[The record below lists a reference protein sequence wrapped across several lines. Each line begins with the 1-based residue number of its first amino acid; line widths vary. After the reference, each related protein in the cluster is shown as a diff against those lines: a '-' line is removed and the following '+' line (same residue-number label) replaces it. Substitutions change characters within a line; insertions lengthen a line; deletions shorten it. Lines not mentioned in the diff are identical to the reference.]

1 MEKLYEGKAKIVY
14 QAEDPNHVIIY
25 FKDEATAFNAQKK
38 DVIEGKGILNNKISS
53 IFFTLLNQAGVKT
66 HFVKQISDREML
78 AYKTKII
85 PIEVVVRN
93 LATGSIV
100 KRLGIPEKTE
110 FNPPLIE
117 FYYKNDA
124 LGDPIICYEHI
135 LVMELATEEDV
146 KTIKEMALK
155 VNQILRDFL
164 IKHDIILVDFK
175 LEFGKLY
182 DGTIAVADE
191 ISPDTCRF
199 WDAKTGERMDKDRF
213 RLNLGDLAKFYQ
225 EVLERIKKW
234 KKSEKL

>member
-14 QAEDPNHVIIY
+14 QTQDPEKVVIY

-53 IFFTLLNQAGVKT
+53 IFFQILEKNGIPT
-66 HFVKQISDREML
+66 HFVKQLSDREML

-85 PIEVVVRN
+85 PVEVVVRN

-100 KRLGIPEKTE
+100 KRLGIPEKTP

-117 FYYKNDA
+117 FYLKNDQ

-135 LVMELATEEDV
+135 LALNLANDQDI
-146 KTIKEMALK
+146 KTIKDLAFK
-155 VNQILRDFL
+155 VNQVLKELL

-175 LEFGKLY
+175 LEFGKKS
-182 DGTIAVADE
+182 DGTIVVADE

-213 RLNLGDLAKFYQ
+213 RLNLGDLTKFYQ
-225 EVLERIKKW
+225 EVLRRVE
-234 KKSEKL
+234 SEKG

>member
-14 QAEDPNHVIIY
+14 KAQDPDKVVIY

-38 DVIEGKGILNNKISS
+38 DVIEGKGVINNKISS
-53 IFFTLLNQAGVKT
+53 ILFQILEKHGIPT
-66 HFVKQISDREML
+66 HFVKQLSDREML
-78 AYKTKII
+78 AYKTQII
-85 PIEVVVRN
+85 PVEVVVRN

-100 KRLGIPEKTE
+100 KRLGIPEKTP

-117 FYYKNDA
+117 FYLKNDQ

-135 LVMELATEEDV
+135 LALNLANDQEI
-146 KTIKEMALK
+146 KTIKELAFK
-155 VNQILRDFL
+155 VNQILKDIL

-175 LEFGKLY
+175 LEFGKKE
-182 DGTIAVADE
+182 DGNIVVADE

-213 RLNLGDLAKFYQ
+213 RLNLGDLAKFYE
-225 EVLERIKKW
+225 EVLRRIEN
-234 KKSEKL
+234 EKD

>member
-225 EVLERIKKW
+225 EVLERIKK
-234 KKSEKL
+234 

>member
-14 QAEDPNHVIIY
+14 KAQDPDKVVIY

-38 DVIEGKGILNNKISS
+38 DVIEGKGVINNKISS
-53 IFFTLLNQAGVKT
+53 IFFQILEKHGIPT
-66 HFVKQISDREML
+66 HFVKQLSDREML
-78 AYKTKII
+78 AYKTQII
-85 PIEVVVRN
+85 PVEVVVRN

-100 KRLGIPEKTE
+100 KRLGIPEKTP

-117 FYYKNDA
+117 FYLKNDQ

-135 LVMELATEEDV
+135 LALNLANDQEI
-146 KTIKEMALK
+146 KTIKELAFK
-155 VNQILRDFL
+155 VNQILKDIL

-175 LEFGKLY
+175 LEFGKKE
-182 DGTIAVADE
+182 DGNIVVADE

-213 RLNLGDLAKFYQ
+213 RLNLGDLAKFYE
-225 EVLERIKKW
+225 EVLRRIEN
-234 KKSEKL
+234 EKD

>member
-14 QAEDPNHVIIY
+14 QAENPNQVIIY
-25 FKDEATAFNAQKK
+25 FKDEATAFNAQKR
-38 DVIEGKGILNNKISS
+38 DVIEGKGILNNRISS
-53 IFFTLLNQAGVKT
+53 IFFTLLNQSGIKT
-66 HFVKQISDREML
+66 HFVKQLSDREML

-93 LATGSIV
+93 IATGSIV
-100 KRLGIPEKTE
+100 KRLGIQEKTE

-124 LGDPIICYEHI
+124 LGDPIICYEHV
-135 LVMELATEEDV
+135 LVMNLATEEEI

-155 VNQILRDFL
+155 VNEVLKEFL

-175 LEFGKLY
+175 LEFGKL
-182 DGTIAVADE
+182 DDKTIVVADE

-199 WDAKTGERMDKDRF
+199 WDVKTGERMDKDRF

-225 EVLERIKKW
+225 EVLERI
-234 KKSEKL
+234 EK